1 MQVEEAPMEGVQF
14 LCYFFHTRVE
24 FRLAEL
30 ESLARLFNYPVHY
43 NKEEHDPDRPFLTVT
58 LPSEKAAADIASRA
72 VLIKGFF
79 EKWGEGVTYEE
90 LLASLDKYPKEKMEV
105 HGAADKSFKFV
116 VDGFGRK
123 YNNAERIEI
132 MKRFAPLPLHGKIS
146 LEEQDNQFWIIED
159 IGNNAPK
166 DMPPRKVY
174 FARQIAEGAGRIA
187 IDKYSLKKRGY
198 LGTTS
203 MSSEWSLLMANQA
216 LARAGS
222 FVFDPFVGTGSI
234 LVGCAHFGAMT
245 IGGDIDPRVL
255 RGDTKLNQQVT
266 DGSTNIFTN
275 FAQYGMNDRLVDLV
289 ACDGSRP
296 CWRRNTQ
303 WYDAIVGDPPY
314 GVRAGAR
321 KIGKKVKRKV
331 KEARVD
337 ADLPHIPQS
346 VPYEVPDVLRDLLVF
361 AAQTLVMGGRLVYW
375 LPTTDQYKDSDV
387 PLHPCLKLLA
397 NSEQV
402 LSMRLRRRLI
412 TMEKIMDFDPS
423 IHSDVTVTYGEDAEA
438 PAHAHVSD
446 YFLKRKQFAEDK
458 KEPHGH
464 KEDSTSSSSS
474 SSSTQ

>member
-1 MQVEEAPMEGVQF
+1 MI
-14 LCYFFHTRVE
+14 R
-24 FRLAEL
+24 
-30 ESLARLFNYPVHY
+30 SLLTTCPSL
-43 NKEEHDPDRPFLTVT
+43 KCPFLTVT
-58 LPSEKAAADIASRA
+58 LPSEKAAADIASRS

-79 EKWGEGVTYEE
+79 EKWGEGKTYEE
-90 LLASLDKYPKEKMEV
+90 LLASLDKYPREKMEIY
-105 HGAADKSFKFV
+105 GAADKSFKFV

-123 YNNAERIEI
+123 YDNAERIEI
-132 MKRFAPLPLHGKIS
+132 MKRFASLPLHGKIS
-146 LEEQDNQFWIIED
+146 LEEPDNRFWIVED

-166 DMPPRKVY
+166 DMPPRKIY
-174 FARQIAEGAGRIA
+174 FARQIAEGEGRVA

-216 LARAGS
+216 LARSGS

-275 FAQYGMNDRLVDLV
+275 FAQYKMDDRLVDLV

-296 CWRRNTQ
+296 CWRRNAQ

-337 ADLPHIPQS
+337 LYHACPLRPWQLQAIPPGCSDLPHIPQS
-346 VPYEVPDVLRDLLVF
+346 VPYDVPDVLRDLLVF

-423 IHSDVTVTYGEDAEA
+423 IHSDITVTYGEDAEG

-458 KEPHGH
+458 KEPHAS
-464 KEDSTSSSSS
+464 KEEASSSS
-474 SSSTQ
+474 

>member
-1 MQVEEAPMEGVQF
+1 MQVDDSPGEGVQF
-14 LCYFFHTRVE
+14 LCYFYHARVE
-24 FRLAEL
+24 FRLPEL
-30 ESLARLFNYPVHY
+30 ESLARLFNHRLHY
-43 NKEEHDPDRPFLTVT
+43 NVQEHDPERPFLMVT
-58 LPSEKAAADIASRA
+58 LPSAKAAADIASRS

-79 EKWGEGVTYEE
+79 EKWAEGETYEA
-90 LLASLDKYPKEKMEV
+90 LLASLEKYPKEAIAV
-105 HGAADKSFKFV
+105 HGAEDKSFKFV

-123 YNNAERIEI
+123 YSNSERIEI
-132 MKRFAPLPLHGKIS
+132 MKRFSHLPLKGKIS
-146 LEEQDNQFWIIED
+146 MEQPDNEFWIIED
-159 IGNNAPK
+159 VGNNVVK
-166 DMPPRKVY
+166 GVPPRNLY
-174 FARQIAEGAGRIA
+174 FARQIAEGEGRGI
-187 IDKYSLKKRGY
+187 IDKYSLKRRGY

-216 LARAGS
+216 LAQVGS

-266 DGSTNIFTN
+266 EGTTSIFTN
-275 FAQYGMNDRLVDLV
+275 FAQYDMQDKLVDLV
-289 ACDGSRP
+289 ACDSSRP
-296 CWRRNTQ
+296 CWRRSVQ

-321 KIGKKVKRKV
+321 KIGMKGNRKV

-337 ADLPHIPQS
+337 PGDMPHIPQS
-346 VPYEVPDVLRDLLVF
+346 VPYEVDEVLRDLLVF

-412 TMEKIMDFDPS
+412 TMEKILDFDPT
-423 IHSDVTVTYGEDAEA
+423 IHADITVPYAEEADA

-446 YFLKRKQFAEDK
+446 YFLKRKRFAEDK
-458 KEPHGH
+458 KEAP
-464 KEDSTSSSSS
+464 SS
-474 SSSTQ
+474 